1 MSTIDKQRIA
11 AVRKLEQ
18 LMDPDT
24 QAIAT
29 RMIEDKIREEW
40 YKISGIADCR
50 VIVNYDEETGEWR
63 ARSPRND
70 LQLSDRVA
78 FVTAVNRALQH
89 HKLVIRVQLSPQ

>member
-1 MSTIDKQRIA
+1 MTTIDKQRTA

-18 LMDPDT
+18 LMDPNA

-40 YKISGIADCR
+40 FKISGIADCR

-63 ARSPRND
+63 ARSVRAD
-70 LQLSDRVA
+70 LELSDRLA
-78 FVTAVNRALQH
+78 FVTGVNRALQH
-89 HKLVIRVQLSPQ
+89 HKLIIRVQLSPQ

>member
-1 MSTIDKQRIA
+1 MRIVDKQRIA
-11 AVRKLEQ
+11 AVRKREQ
-18 LMDPDT
+18 LVEPDA

-40 YKISGIADCR
+40 FKISGIADCR

-63 ARSPRND
+63 ARSARDD
-70 LQLSDRVA
+70 LQLSDRLA